1 MDLSYGA
8 EAEAFRAEVRR
19 FLADSWQPGER
30 RGGELKEFI
39 RTFRREGV
47 ERGYLYRSVP
57 KRYGGSEQPVD
68 VIRAQVIREEFGR
81 ARAPMEVGGNG
92 VNMTVPTLL
101 EKGTDEQRDLFIR
114 KTIEGDYIWG
124 QGYSEPGSGSDLASV
139 RTKGELSVD
148 GTRWI
153 INGQKIWTSQ
163 GMQSTHMF
171 MLVRTEPNAPKH
183 DGITYLLIDL
193 DQPGITRRP
202 IRQMTGE
209 QGAHTFCEFFFDN
222 AETPVSWQVGERGQG
237 WYVSRTTLKH
247 ERASIGSADGLGSQ
261 FKKLVELAR
270 ETGRIGDPLVRD
282 SLARIEGFVLSH
294 RYTSF
299 RLFSCAAAGE
309 DALHPGKDARG
320 IRLAVMARRG
330 GGPVH
335 AGAVDPAAVMRMF
348 GHVAIAVII
357 GQGEFVAHVDQ
368 RDAAK
373 GRDERVAHQD
383 AVHGVVDGG
392 DHRAAVGGPV
402 VGGEQEE
409 LAARTSRVLPLG
421 LSGQLESIRRAPR
434 QACIPTY
441 MIDRHACL
449 IPEYRKCRIA
459 RELMNIL
466 MIAKFSRT

>member
-19 FLADSWQPGER
+19 FLVDSWQPGER
-30 RGGELKEFI
+30 CGGELKEFI
-39 RTFRREGV
+39 RAFRRAGV

-92 VNMTVPTLL
+92 MNMTVPTLL
-101 EKGTDEQRDLFIR
+101 EKGTDEQRELFIR
-114 KTIEGDYIWG
+114 GTVEGDYIWG

-139 RTKGELSVD
+139 RTKGELSAD
-148 GTRWI
+148 GTKWI

-171 MLVRTEPNAPKH
+171 MLVRTEPDAAKH

-193 DQPGITRRP
+193 DQPGIARRP

-209 QGAHTFCEFFFDN
+209 EGAHTFCEFFFDN

-247 ERASIGSADGLGSQ
+247 ERASIGSADGLGNQ
-261 FKKLVELAR
+261 FKKLVELAK
-270 ETGRIGDPLVRD
+270 ETGRISDPLVRD

-309 DALHPGKDARG
+309 DAGSVQLMMKLYLTEIGHEMALLAQELIGEHAFIEPAGAGGRGPRGARG
-320 IRLAVMARRG
+320 PEKWLDQIMGSLGNSIAG
-330 GGPVH
+330 G
-335 AGAVDPAAVMRMF
+335 ASNIQRN
-348 GHVAIAVII
+348 II
-357 GQGEFVAHVDQ
+357 G
-368 RDAAK
+368 
-373 GRDERVAHQD
+373 ER
-383 AVHGVVDGG
+383 G
-392 DHRAAVGGPV
+392 
-402 VGGEQEE
+402 
-409 LAARTSRVLPLG
+409 LG
-421 LSGQLESIRRAPR
+421 LPR
-434 QACIPTY
+434 DLA
-441 MIDRHACL
+441 MAS
-449 IPEYRKCRIA
+449 EK
-459 RELMNIL
+459 
-466 MIAKFSRT
+466 